1 MILATAP
8 RPRIIT
14 HRIGGLSA
22 IHSSDVHSVIWKR
35 ELAPQVRTESSEVSS
50 SMGRAIDFVTLPL
63 EPEARIQQQL
73 RKAKIESRFLAPDIA
88 LLVNAFGELCR
99 ARRIRV
105 RLGSVED
112 REEAGEAIRL
122 LCAYQRT
129 GSRRRPSDGYVMVFR
144 GSRASGLRP
153 PTEGFFLRLDA
164 VPEKV

>member
-35 ELAPQVRTESSEVSS
+35 DLAPQVRTESSEVSAS
-50 SMGRAIDFVTLPL
+50 LGGAVDFVTLAL

-73 RKAKIESRFLAPDIA
+73 RKAKIESRFLAPDMS
-88 LLVNAFGELCR
+88 LLVNVFGELSR

-105 RLGSVED
+105 RLGAVED
-112 REEAGEAIRL
+112 REEPGEAIRMI
-122 LCAYQRT
+122 CAYQRT
-129 GSRRRPSDGYVMVFR
+129 GSRKRPSDGYVMVFR

-153 PTEGFFLRLDA
+153 AAEGFFLRLDA
-164 VPEKV
+164 VPE

>member
-22 IHSSDVHSVIWKR
+22 IHSSEVHSVIWKR
-35 ELAPQVRTESSEVSS
+35 DLAPQVRAESDEVSTS
-50 SMGRAIDFVTLPL
+50 LARVIDFVTLPL
-63 EPEARIQQQL
+63 EPEARVQQQL

-88 LLVNAFGELCR
+88 LLINAFSELCR

-105 RLGSVED
+105 RLGAQSNHA
-112 REEAGEAIRL
+112 EAGDAIRL

-129 GSRRRPSDGYVMVFR
+129 GMRKRPSDGYVMIFR
-144 GSRASGLRP
+144 GSRTPSQQAP
-153 PTEGFFLRLDA
+153 VDGFFLRLDA